1 MDRSIEHLIHVLQQ
15 CEELYHRM
23 LSILELEKK
32 VALAP
37 NPSGLARVNDEKGVL
52 LAQLKVLD
60 HQRAAL
66 LEQIAGHLDLFGD
79 RMTMSAL
86 IEKVAPA
93 YRGQLKAVYDALQ
106 RIVSRVQYANH
117 ESRLLINHCLTL
129 VKNTLGFFSHWTASA
144 AVYGASGH
152 VEADGVGH
160 GRLLSNS
167 V

>member
-1 MDRSIEHLIHVLQQ
+1 MDRSIEHFIHVLQQ

-32 VALAP
+32 AALAP
-37 NPSGLARVNDEKGVL
+37 NPSDLAQVNYEKEIL

-60 HQRAAL
+60 RQRAAL
-66 LEQIAGHLDLFGD
+66 LEQIAGQLDMSAD
-79 RMTMSAL
+79 RLTMSAL
-86 IEKVAPA
+86 IEKMAPS
-93 YRGQLKAVYDALQ
+93 YRGQLTAVYDALQ
-106 RIVSRVQYANH
+106 RIVSKVQYANN
-117 ESRLLINHCLTL
+117 ESRLLTTHCLAL
-129 VKNTLGFFSHWTASA
+129 VKNTLGFFSRWTASA

-152 VEADGVGH
+152 VETNGRGH

>member
-1 MDRSIEHLIHVLQQ
+1 MNRSIEHLIHVLQQ

-32 VALAP
+32 AALAP
-37 NPSGLARVNDEKGVL
+37 NSSDLAQVNDEKEAL

-60 HQRAAL
+60 RQRATL
-66 LEQIAGHLDLFGD
+66 LEQIAGQLDVSAD
-79 RMTMSAL
+79 RLTLSAL
-86 IEKVAPA
+86 IEQVTPM
-93 YRGQLKAVYDALQ
+93 YGSQLQTVYDALR
-106 RIVSRVQYANH
+106 RIVSKVQYANN
-117 ESRLLINHCLTL
+117 ESRLLITHCLAL
-129 VKNTLGFFSHWTASA
+129 VKNTQAFFSRWTASA

-152 VEADGVGH
+152 VETNGRGY